1 VSHLDEQI
9 VRLYDTV
16 FDRAPDPEG
25 LAFWN
30 RVADAG
36 QGLEYMAQRFMVAPE
51 FAIVYGQPDN
61 PGFVRSMYE
70 NILDR
75 AGEAEGVAFWTRA
88 LDEGRADRA
97 AIVVQFS
104 ESPEHIAQMAAQYSA
119 VPSITII
126 SGGPDADLLVGTA
139 GADRLIGRAGNDTLE
154 GGAGND
160 TLEGGDGNDR
170 MVGGPGNDT
179 FVFNRSEGFD
189 TIADFEPGDRIQI
202 FGIEYI
208 QARFTGTSPNAP
220 LVFYYD
226 YPDQNAG
233 GFTVSNLTAWD
244 SAIVRDA
251 ITIA

>member
-1 VSHLDEQI
+1 MSHLNEQI

-16 FDRAPDPEG
+16 FDRAPDAEG

-36 QGLEYMAQRFMVAPE
+36 HGLDYMAQRFMEAPE

-61 PGFVRSMYE
+61 LSFVRSLYE
-70 NILDR
+70 NTLDR
-75 AGEAEGVAFWTRA
+75 AGEAEGVAFWTAA
-88 LDEGRADRA
+88 LNEGRADRA

-104 ESPEHIAQMAAQYSA
+104 ESPEHIAQMAVEYAPA
-119 VPSITII
+119 PSII

-139 GADRLIGRAGNDTLE
+139 GADRLIGWAGNDTLE

-179 FVFNRSEGFD
+179 FAFNRGEGFD

-202 FGIEYI
+202 FGIGHI

-226 YPDQNAG
+226 YPEQNAG

-244 SAIVRDA
+244 SGIVRDA